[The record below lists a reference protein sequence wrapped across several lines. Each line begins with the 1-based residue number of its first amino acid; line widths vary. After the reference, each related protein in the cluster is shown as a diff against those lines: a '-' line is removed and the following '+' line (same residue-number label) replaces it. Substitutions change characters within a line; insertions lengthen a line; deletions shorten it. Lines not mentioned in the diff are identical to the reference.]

1 MKKFL
6 FFLLLLSLSV
16 LLLSCRT
23 TKASV
28 SDSEKSEKVATSA
41 DRLSYSL
48 MTDSTNRWF
57 TLSVDSMI
65 ILFAQPFSQQESIE
79 AFQAAALGSKSSRD
93 AVPAAVDDMYFL
105 SYKPPAA
112 NSGSSSP
119 SGDKHATVQQP
130 AAVSIYG
137 LHIDAGDNKKS
148 SVQSSAKDSVAETKQ
163 SYKAKAKE
171 VRKSAPSKAPQYI
184 FYILII
190 ACALYGIYRFRN
202 KLKKMF
208 L

>member
-1 MKKFL
+1 MKKIL
-6 FFLLLLSLSV
+6 FFLLLSLSV

-23 TKASV
+23 TKDSV
-28 SDSEKSEKVATSA
+28 SDSEKSETVATSA
-41 DRLSYSL
+41 DRLSSSL

-57 TLSVDSMI
+57 TLSVDSVI

-79 AFQAAALGSKSSRD
+79 AFQAAVQRGKSSKD

-112 NSGSSSP
+112 NSGSRSP

-130 AAVSIYG
+130 AAVNIYG
-137 LHIDAGDNKKS
+137 LHIDAGDNKKFC
-148 SVQSSAKDSVAETKQ
+148 VQSSAKDSVAETTQ
-163 SYKAKAKE
+163 SYKAEAKE

-190 ACALYGIYRFRN
+190 ACVLYGIYRFRN
-202 KLKKMF
+202 KLKKLF